1 MARGTWVTQA
11 RAMRAD
17 GVGRLRAAPG
27 MRYDEAR
34 GDEAPGTPGQAEVRW
49 ANMSTSAVAAAS
61 LVVVPDGYGGLSGKQ
76 RGLAEAG
83 GTYTTAK
90 NGWKS
95 CNTVKLDMFTVRV
108 GCRAFTGCD
117 QPAG

>member
-27 MRYDEAR
+27 MRYDDAREA
-34 GDEAPGTPGQAEVRW
+34 EAPGTPGHVEVRW

-61 LVVVPDGYGGLSGKQ
+61 LVAVPGGYGELSAKQ
-76 RGLAEAG
+76 RGLADAG
-83 GTYTTAK
+83 GTYAAA
-90 NGWKS
+90 GEWKS
-95 CNTVKLDMFTVRV
+95 REVARKARLFL
-108 GCRAFTGCD
+108 AS
-117 QPAG
+117 P